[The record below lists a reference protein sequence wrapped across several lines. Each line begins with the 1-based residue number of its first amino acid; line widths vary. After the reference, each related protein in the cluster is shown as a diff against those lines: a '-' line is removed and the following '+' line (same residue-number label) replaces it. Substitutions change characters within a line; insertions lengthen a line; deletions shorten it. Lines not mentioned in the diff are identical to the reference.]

1 MPEEFSPFK
10 GAYIHY
16 LISRLEWNPSYVMFG
31 AKAKFSATIEGK
43 NITFNPAVS
52 TYLIYYHDFGFED
65 PTEGIQNWD
74 GFCLKVRIF

>member
-1 MPEEFSPFK
+1 VPEEFSPFK

-31 AKAKFSATIEGK
+31 AKAKFSATIDGK

-52 TYLIYYHDFGFED
+52 TYL
-65 PTEGIQNWD
+65 
-74 GFCLKVRIF
+74 LS

>member
-16 LISRLEWNPSYVMFG
+16 IISRLEWNPSHVMFG

-52 TYLIYYHDFGFED
+52 IDTDNFS
-65 PTEGIQNWD
+65 
-74 GFCLKVRIF
+74 

>member
-1 MPEEFSPFK
+1 MIHYQLQRQCLSPGVGRSQDGMQFSPFK

-16 LISRLEWNPSYVMFG
+16 IISRLEWNPSYVMFG

-52 TYLIYYHDFGFED
+52 TYLIYIM
-65 PTEGIQNWD
+65 TKIT
-74 GFCLKVRIF
+74 

>member
-52 TYLIYYHDFGFED
+52 IGTDNFSLAHCQWLNKEI
-65 PTEGIQNWD
+65 NRS
-74 GFCLKVRIF
+74 KRKM